1 MLPIL
6 ALSWRTAMAA
16 ARSSEEWQRIIE
28 QMHAEMEQ
36 LKSVNIEASLRNIDS
51 RMTNI
56 EVAVS
61 TIGSAQMTQK
71 EKTEDKQKFWKEVLE
86 SKAIS
91 NIGKL
96 SSPNEYR
103 MWSKK
108 FKNAYEQVRLYAS
121 RTLQWLDT
129 VKEKDILQE

>member
-1 MLPIL
+1 
-6 ALSWRTAMAA
+6 
-16 ARSSEEWQRIIE
+16 
-28 QMHAEMEQ
+28 MEQ
-36 LKSVNIEASLRNIDS
+36 LHIEASLKNIDA

-71 EKTEDKQKFWKEVLE
+71 EKMEEKQKFWKEVLE
-86 SKAIS
+86 SKAIA

-96 SSPNEYR
+96 SSPSEYR

-108 FKNAYEQVRLYAS
+108 FKNAYEQVRLYA
-121 RTLQWLDT
+121 RKMLQWPDR
-129 VKEKDILQE
+129 VKESDILSELEVGAANMAAIEAIIEHLNMESK